1 MRRNSALTDR
11 NVAILHAVVQ
21 TCIETGEP
29 VASRTIAR
37 RLIQDLSPASVRNIM
52 ADLYEEGYLSQ
63 PHTSAGR
70 VPTEKAFQSY
80 IKTLTARRMMVAEL
94 HRIRTELSGI
104 EGFQARVEHT
114 SHLLM
119 E

>member
-21 TCIETGEP
+21 TYLETGEP

-37 RLIQDLSPASVRNIM
+37 RLVHDLSPASIRNIM

-70 VPTEKAFQSY
+70 IPTEKAYQSY
-80 IKTLTARRMMVAEL
+80 VKTLVARRIMAAEL
-94 HRIRTELSGI
+94 NRLRTELS
-104 EGFQARVEHT
+104 
-114 SHLLM
+114 
-119 E
+119 